1 MKTIINLVAKIT
13 GLAAVLRKADGAKTY
28 LGGGVLLASGGA
40 KVLIGVAAILGAVAG
55 VSDAAGL
62 LALVKGAA
70 SLPGI
75 ADIQAGA
82 SQFALGLV
90 AVGLRH
96 AVAKNAPS
104 EDKPL

>member
-1 MKTIINLVAKIT
+1 MNTIVNLLAKVT
-13 GLAAVLRKADGAKTY
+13 GLAAILRKADGAKTY
-28 LGGGVLLASGGA
+28 IGGGVLLASGGA
-40 KVLIGVAAILGAVAG
+40 KVLLGVAAILGAVAG

-62 LALVKGAA
+62 LALVQNAA

-82 SQFALGLV
+82 TQFALGLV

-96 AVAKNAPS
+96 AQAKAAQ
-104 EDKPL
+104 